1 MGCFRLFSARIDCYS
16 LPVRRMPQRWRP
28 TSDRGLGV
36 VLGEIAEDRA
46 GAGEGPAFAV
56 AIPLNAIVVAE
67 PRSAG
72 ALVVRQATSRESLVS
87 HISRSAAMVLR
98 SAHAAIGREEALGHV
113 FLFVP
118 VALGAGAVVWFALP
132 QTPPLALPLLLF
144 AVSFVFAV
152 LSHFGSPVAYRTWST
167 LALCAAGM
175 LLADVEV
182 RRMQTVILDTPV
194 TTQVTGRVLRRE
206 AGAAGERRY
215 LVRVEATAEPQI
227 RRMPEEVVL
236 TTRARHE
243 PFALG
248 EVLRG
253 KARLSPP
260 SGPALPGLDDFSFSG
275 YFGGIGAVGYFL
287 GAPTRVDGL
296 PETGTGAWWE
306 AAEQTLL
313 VVRDGITQRIRR
325 TVPGD
330 AGGFAASI
338 VTGDRRS
345 MSEAT
350 TEALRLSGLAH
361 ITAISGLNMALA
373 AGIFFVGL
381 RKLLSLSPGLAQ
393 ALPVKKIAAAGALV
407 AAFLYL
413 MISGYQV
420 SAVRAFLM
428 TAIMLVAVLFDRPAI
443 SLRNLA
449 LAAIVILAVSPS
461 QVLGASFQMSF
472 AATAGLI
479 AGYDGWRRGGARQSR
494 YAPDFP
500 GRKVLSF
507 LWDFA
512 AGTFVTS
519 LIGGLS
525 TAIFAVAH
533 FHRMAP
539 YGLVANL
546 AAMPIISIVVM
557 PAALVGMLLMP
568 FGLDAPFLILAG
580 EGLEIVIVIAT
591 TVASWSEGASFG
603 RFGAWFLPLASAGLL
618 LLTLLHT
625 RLRWIGAAVL
635 AAAIGLAVFLP
646 PEQTADLIVSEDGR
660 LVGLPGA
667 DRTTVAT
674 NRNKPSDF
682 LFSQWQHAL
691 ARPDHLGP
699 LRSEENAVAGARAD
713 GTNRLSVEQ
722 IRTVRE
728 TMRRQFEASPS
739 GRFLC
744 TGKAWCIARL
754 ADGWRVATVEEPAL
768 LGAACDVAD
777 LVVTPRHSPFGTCR
791 SRARMIDAEVL
802 RRTGATEF
810 YLGIRDDREIR
821 QRTAFTTLDRPW
833 QRHRLYDWR
842 TDSFADEQPAE
853 LAPAAKVKGQ

>member
-1 MGCFRLFSARIDCYS
+1 M
-16 LPVRRMPQRWRP
+16 
-28 TSDRGLGV
+28 
-36 VLGEIAEDRA
+36 EKIAEDRA
-46 GAGEGPAFAV
+46 GTGAGESPAFAV
-56 AIPLNAIVVAE
+56 AVPLNAALVADS
-67 PRSAG
+67 RAAG
-72 ALVVRQATSRESLVS
+72 ALVVRQATSRESFVA
-87 HISRSAAMVLR
+87 HISRSATAIA
-98 SAHAAIGREEALGHV
+98 SSGCAAIGREEAFGHI

-118 VALGAGAVVWFALP
+118 VALGAGAVIWFALP
-132 QTPPLALPLLLF
+132 QTLPVAAPMLLL
-144 AVSFVFAV
+144 AVSTVFAV
-152 LSHFGSPVAYRTWST
+152 LSRFGRPVAYRTWSA

-182 RRMQTVILDTPV
+182 RRLQTVILDTPV

-206 AGAAGERRY
+206 AGAAGEWRY

-296 PETGTGAWWE
+296 PETGTRAWWE

-313 VVRDGITQRIRR
+313 VVRDGITQRIRS

-381 RKLLSLSPGLAQ
+381 RKLLSLSPGIAQ

-443 SLRNLA
+443 SLRNLT

-494 YAPDFP
+494 YAPGFP
-500 GRKVLSF
+500 GRKALSF
-507 LWDFA
+507 LWGLA

-603 RFGAWFLPLASAGLL
+603 RFAVWFLPLASTGLL

-660 LVGLPGA
+660 LVGLPGT
-667 DRTTVAT
+667 DRTTIAT
-674 NRNKPSDF
+674 NRSKPSDF
-682 LFSQWQHAL
+682 LFAQWQHAL

-699 LRSEENAVAGARAD
+699 LRSADDPVTEVRAT
-713 GTNRLSVEQ
+713 GTDRFSVEQ
-722 IRTVRE
+722 VRTARE
-728 TMRRQFEASPS
+728 MMQRQFEAAIP
-739 GRFLC
+739 GRFRC
-744 TGKAWCIARL
+744 TGKSWCIARL
-754 ADGWRVATVEEPAL
+754 EKGWRVATVDDPAL
-768 LGAACDVAD
+768 LGVACDVAD
-777 LVVTPRHSPFGTCR
+777 LVITPRRSPFGTCR
-791 SRARMIDAEVL
+791 SGARMIDAEAL
-802 RRTGATEF
+802 RRMGATEF
-810 YLGIRDDREIR
+810 HLGNHHDREIR

-842 TDSFADEQPAE
+842 TGSFAGEQPAK
-853 LAPAAKVKGQ
+853 LAPMAQVSDSGG